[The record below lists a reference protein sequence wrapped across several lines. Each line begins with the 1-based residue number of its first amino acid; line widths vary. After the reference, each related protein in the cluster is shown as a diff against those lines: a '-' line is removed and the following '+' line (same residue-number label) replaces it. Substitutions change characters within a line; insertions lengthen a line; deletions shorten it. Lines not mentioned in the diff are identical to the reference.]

1 MENDKEETVDR
12 LNGDAVDEVKN
23 VPIVDADNTN
33 DAEESTAETSEK
45 TKTEVEVCIIFCFR
59 EKIMLFT
66 SLVLKNRIL
75 IGARKSV
82 CKKKRPKK

>member
-1 MENDKEETVDR
+1 MESDKEETVDR

-45 TKTEVEVCIIFCFR
+45 TNAEVEVCIIFCFR
-59 EKIMLFT
+59 KKIILFFT

-82 CKKKRPKK
+82 CKK